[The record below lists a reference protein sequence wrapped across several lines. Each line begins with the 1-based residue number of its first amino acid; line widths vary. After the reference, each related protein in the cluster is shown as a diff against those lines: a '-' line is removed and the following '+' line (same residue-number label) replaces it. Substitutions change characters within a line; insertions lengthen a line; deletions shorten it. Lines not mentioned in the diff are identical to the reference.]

1 MVKNTEKEYWQSVWD
16 KFRDG
21 DREAFKTIYNEF
33 IDVLF
38 AYGSKIT
45 TNTCLL
51 EDAIQDVF
59 VDVYTYGQKLRHPE
73 FLQYYLFKSLK
84 NNIVRKLKENRRFES
99 SNNDELAFELKFP
112 IEEQDNE
119 ELDEQLLLLQK
130 EIKNLDSQKR
140 EVLFLKF
147 NSGLTYTEI
156 GLLLNL
162 KPDTVKKQV
171 QRTLKYFKERFQG
184 KSFQF
189 FALFYRQKKN

>member
-156 GLLLNL
+156 GLFL
-162 KPDTVKKQV
+162 KIGRAHV
-171 QRTLKYFKERFQG
+171 
-184 KSFQF
+184 
-189 FALFYRQKKN
+189 

>member
-1 MVKNTEKEYWQSVWD
+1 MKITEKEYWQQVWD

-38 AYGSKIT
+38 AYGSRIT
-45 TNTCLL
+45 SNTSLL

-59 VDVYTYGQKLRHPE
+59 VDVYTYGKKLHNPE

-84 NNIVRKLKENRRFES
+84 NKIVRKLKENRRFDY
-99 SNNDELAFELKFP
+99 SNNDGLLFELKFP

-119 ELDEQLLLLQK
+119 QQLDEQLLLLK
-130 EIKNLDSQKR
+130 EELKNLDSQKR
-140 EVLFLKF
+140 ELLFLKF

-156 GLLLNL
+156 GQLLNL
-162 KPDTVKKQV
+162 KPNTVKKQV
-171 QRTLKYFKERFQG
+171 HRTLKYFKERFQS
-184 KSFQF
+184 K
-189 FALFYRQKKN
+189 